1 MACDVPSWVNL
12 IGWMVALIVAVLLYR
27 DARVKLRDI
36 MATVASLRSQVAAL
50 EAPGA
55 ARAHVERRAVSVFPP
70 PPASSGA
77 PSSAPR
83 TKPAAPELRPAPD
96 SESIRARF
104 HAEADARDARDAAQG
119 AQRGP
124 MLPPPAPEG
133 APVIGPV
140 QRPAPATAALPSAAV
155 EDDGDRE
162 TGEEGTRMW
171 ERPAVTTTVRPPH
184 APPRP
189 IRSARPTMVGGLD
202 GAKLERPQMS
212 AARTAEAFRKAHP
225 SSPTLVSEG
234 VEPPP
239 PPPSAPRSVPL
250 EEVAQLDAATLARV
264 DAMAARFGVPREEIL
279 VRCAERGT
287 MDLEALA
294 LMFHALGKPAND
306 ETTVSRE
313 TLTPT
318 EPSMPAMDA
327 RVERRWHEKIAAAQD
342 AGQHVQHCHGERCP
356 IGACACR
363 CDGCIRI
370 NGLLVEA
377 RREVLGRV

>member
-1 MACDVPSWVNL
+1 
-12 IGWMVALIVAVLLYR
+12 
-27 DARVKLRDI
+27 
-36 MATVASLRSQVAAL
+36 
-50 EAPGA
+50 
-55 ARAHVERRAVSVFPP
+55 
-70 PPASSGA
+70 
-77 PSSAPR
+77 
-83 TKPAAPELRPAPD
+83 
-96 SESIRARF
+96 
-104 HAEADARDARDAAQG
+104 
-119 AQRGP
+119 
-124 MLPPPAPEG
+124 
-133 APVIGPV
+133 
-140 QRPAPATAALPSAAV
+140 
-155 EDDGDRE
+155 
-162 TGEEGTRMW
+162 
-171 ERPAVTTTVRPPH
+171 
-184 APPRP
+184 
-189 IRSARPTMVGGLD
+189 MVGGLD

-225 SSPTLVSEG
+225 SSPTLVSRS

-239 PPPSAPRSVPL
+239 PPSSAPRSVPL
-250 EEVAQLDAATLARV
+250 EEVAKLDAATLARV

-356 IGACACR
+356 LGACACR

-377 RREVLGRV
+377 RREVLGRGEG